1 MKQVGLIGVGRMG
14 RVLAGKLAGHV
25 ALKLYDRNEGRSQA
39 AAGEL
44 GVSAAGSIEELA
56 EWGAIIL
63 VVPDR
68 EVISLIKDFN
78 QMERPLNI
86 INVATNVA
94 QHVLTMTARPQVKC
108 IGAKFVA
115 QAREMALGAEP
126 VIIVDEHP
134 AELAALAREILA
146 PAGRI
151 ILGHADSV
159 TYINTQAAEKALTA
173 AVLIEE
179 TLRSQPYANS
189 EVIKSAIRQVAAGI
203 LKAYA
208 DNDLGP
214 FAREIVRAIRA
225 KLGNSNMHEKRN

>member
-14 RVLAGKLAGHV
+14 KVLTGKLAGHV
-25 ALKLYDRNEGRSQA
+25 NLKIFDHNEKQLQAVAQELGVQA
-39 AAGEL
+39 AASL
-44 GVSAAGSIEELA
+44 EELA
-56 EWGAIIL
+56 GLGTIIL

-78 QMERPLNI
+78 QMGRPLNV

-94 QHVLTMTARPQVKC
+94 THALAVTASPQVRC

-126 VIIVDEHP
+126 VIIVDERP
-134 AELAALAREILA
+134 GDLAVLAQEILA
-146 PAGRI
+146 SVGKI
-151 ILGHADSV
+151 ILGQSDCV

-179 TLRSQPYANS
+179 TLRCQPYANAD
-189 EVIKSAIRQVAAGI
+189 VIKSAIRQVAAGI
-203 LKAYA
+203 LKGYA
-208 DNDLGP
+208 DDDLGP
-214 FAREIVRAIRA
+214 FAREIVRAIRS
-225 KLGNSNMHEKRN
+225 KLMK

>member
-1 MKQVGLIGVGRMG
+1 MKRIGLIGVGRMG
-14 RVLAGKLAGHV
+14 RVLAGKLAGYVELKIFDRDDSRLQAV
-25 ALKLYDRNEGRSQA
+25 AE
-39 AAGEL
+39 EL
-44 GVSAAGSIEELA
+44 GIPSAASLEELA
-56 EWGAIIL
+56 ELDAVIL

-78 QMERPLNI
+78 QLEQPITI

-94 QHVLTMTARPQVKC
+94 QHVLEATAGKQVAC
-108 IGAKFVA
+108 VGAKFVA
-115 QAREMALGAEP
+115 QASEMALGAEP
-126 VIIVDEHP
+126 VIIVNE
-134 AELAALAREILA
+134 R
-146 PAGRI
+146 PAGLALLAQEIFAPIGKI
-151 ILGHADSV
+151 IIGKADTV

-179 TLRSQPYANS
+179 TLHCQPYANA

-208 DNDLGP
+208 DDDLGP

-225 KLGNSNMHEKRN
+225 KLHPVK

>member
-14 RVLAGKLAGHV
+14 KVLAGKLAGHV
-25 ALKLYDRNEGRSQA
+25 ALKLYDREERQLKAVADELGVPA
-39 AAGEL
+39 AAG
-44 GVSAAGSIEELA
+44 IEELA
-56 EWGAIIL
+56 ELGTIIL

-78 QMERPLNI
+78 QLERPLTI
-86 INVATNVA
+86 INIATNVA
-94 QHVLTMTARPQVKC
+94 RHVLAMTARPQVRC
-108 IGAKFVA
+108 IGAKFIA
-115 QAREMALGAEP
+115 QAREIALGAEP
-126 VIIVDEHP
+126 VIIVDDHP
-134 AELAALAREILA
+134 ADLAAEVREILA
-146 PAGRI
+146 PVGKVV
-151 ILGHADSV
+151 LGQADSV

-179 TLRSQPYANS
+179 TLRMQPYANA

-208 DNDLGP
+208 DDDLGP

-225 KLGNSNMHEKRN
+225 KLGK

>member
-1 MKQVGLIGVGRMG
+1 MKQIGLIGVGRMG
-14 RVLAGKLAGHV
+14 RVLASKLSGYVELKIFDRDDKRLQVV
-25 ALKLYDRNEGRSQA
+25 AEELGIPA
-39 AAGEL
+39 AANL
-44 GVSAAGSIEELA
+44 EELA
-56 EWGAIIL
+56 NLGTIIL

-78 QMERPLNI
+78 QLKQPVSI

-94 QHVLTMTARPQVKC
+94 QHVLELSAAKQVTC

-115 QAREMALGAEP
+115 QAREMAAGAKP
-126 VIIVDEHP
+126 VIIVNERP
-134 AELAALAREILA
+134 PELALVAQEIFA
-146 PAGRI
+146 PIGRI
-151 ILGHADSV
+151 MIGNADVV

-179 TLRSQPYANS
+179 TLRCQPYANA

-208 DNDLGP
+208 DDDLGP

-225 KLGNSNMHEKRN
+225 KLR